1 LGVTAGETSRRI
13 LFVSLKKE
21 AQPVLAQ
28 LRALGHGVSL
38 VEDVDE
44 ASVLLGS
51 GGFDH
56 VVLPA
61 GPLASMLEQRAIW
74 TDPHAESWRYTVSG
88 LAHDL
93 EYLLQSLRRG
103 LDHGGE
109 GDREGDET
117 VRTISV
123 LASYLSELT
132 DELDGGTGRPLQPTI
147 IDLEDAIETAAVT
160 VYPTAVERR
169 QRLVIDVSEGV
180 ASVRA
185 DPVNL
190 KRIMASLLD
199 YASRHAPSSGRVRVK
214 AYVEQ
219 DEPVICV
226 SYPGEELTTTELQ
239 QLFSPPG
246 EGDGSGLSRVQRL
259 VEQHSCRLWLESEKG
274 ALTTLFLSLPR
285 WAYVRAERVP
295 SSVQL

>member
-1 LGVTAGETSRRI
+1 M
-13 LFVSLKKE
+13 
-21 AQPVLAQ
+21 
-28 LRALGHGVSL
+28 
-38 VEDVDE
+38 DE

-61 GPLASMLEQRAIW
+61 GPLAAILEQRAVW
-74 TDPHAESWRYTVSG
+74 SDPHAENWRFTVSG

-103 LDHGGE
+103 LDHE
-109 GDREGDET
+109 NEPTRDGDET

-132 DELDGGTGRPLQPTI
+132 SELDGGAGRQIQPAI
-147 IDLEDAIETAAVT
+147 IDLEDAIETAAIT

-180 ASVRA
+180 TNVRA

-190 KRIMASLLD
+190 KRILATLLD
-199 YASRHAPSSGRVRVK
+199 YASRHAPSSAGVRVR
-214 AYVEQ
+214 AYLEQ
-219 DEPVICV
+219 DEPVVCV
-226 SYPGEELTTTELQ
+226 SYPGEELTATELQ

-259 VEQHSCRLWLESEKG
+259 VEQHACRLWLESEKG
-274 ALTTLFLSLPR
+274 GSTSLILSLPR

-295 SSVQL
+295 SSANI

>member
-1 LGVTAGETSRRI
+1 LTSGDSPRRI
-13 LFVSLKKE
+13 LFVALKSQ

-28 LRALGHGVSL
+28 LRSAGHGVSL
-38 VEDVDE
+38 VEDMDE

-61 GPLASMLEQRAIW
+61 APLASMLQQRAVW
-74 TDPHAESWRYTVSG
+74 SDPHAESWRFTVSG

-103 LDHGGE
+103 LDHNDASGGE
-109 GDREGDET
+109 DET

-132 DELDGGTGRPLQPTI
+132 NELDGGAGRQLQPTI
-147 IDLEDAIETAAVT
+147 MDLEDAIETAAIT
-160 VYPTAVERR
+160 VYPTAADRQ
-169 QRLVIDVSEGV
+169 QRLVIHIDEAV

-185 DPVNL
+185 DPVHL
-190 KRIMASLLD
+190 KRILAALLD
-199 YASRHAPSSGRVRVK
+199 YASRHAPSNARVQIT
-214 AYVEQ
+214 ACLEQ
-219 DEPVICV
+219 DEPLLCI
-226 SYPGEELTTTELQ
+226 SYPGEELTTNELQ

-274 ALTTLFLSLPR
+274 VSTSLFLSLPR

-295 SSVQL
+295 SSVPL

>member
-1 LGVTAGETSRRI
+1 VGLTAGEPARRI
-13 LFVSLKKE
+13 LFVALKKE

-38 VEDVDE
+38 VEDMDE

-61 GPLASMLEQRAIW
+61 GPVVSMLEQRAVW
-74 TDPHAESWRYTVSG
+74 SDPHAESWRYTVSG

-103 LDHGGE
+103 LDHNDS
-109 GDREGDET
+109 DRDGDET

-132 DELDGGTGRPLQPTI
+132 NELDGGAGRQLQPTI
-147 IDLEDAIETAAVT
+147 MDLEDAIETAAIT

-169 QRLVIDVSEGV
+169 QRLIIDVGDGV
-180 ASVRA
+180 TNVRA

-190 KRIMASLLD
+190 KRILATLLD
-199 YASRHAPSSGRVRVK
+199 YASRHAPSSARVRVR

-219 DEPVICV
+219 DEPVISV
-226 SYPGEELTTTELQ
+226 SYPGEELTATEVQ

-259 VEQHSCRLWLESEKG
+259 VEQHSCRLWLESQKG
-274 ALTTLFLSLPR
+274 ASTGLFLSLPR

-295 SSVQL
+295 SSAQV

>member
-1 LGVTAGETSRRI
+1 MTAGETPRRI
-13 LFVSLKKE
+13 LFVALKKE

-38 VEDVDE
+38 VEDIDE

-61 GPLASMLEQRAIW
+61 GPLASMLEQRAVW
-74 TDPHAESWRYTVSG
+74 ADPHAESWRFTVSG

-103 LDHGGE
+103 LDHRGSV
-109 GDREGDET
+109 GDRDGDET
-117 VRTISV
+117 IRTISV
-123 LASYLSELT
+123 LAAYLSELT
-132 DELDGGTGRPLQPTI
+132 NELDGGAGRPLQPTI
-147 IDLEDAIETAAVT
+147 IDLEDAIETAAIT

-169 QRLVIDVSEGV
+169 QRLVIDVSEVV
-180 ASVRA
+180 ATVRA

-190 KRIMASLLD
+190 KRILASLLD
-199 YASRHAPSSGRVRVK
+199 YASRHAPSSARVRVK
-214 AYVEQ
+214 AYLEQ

-274 ALTTLFLSLPR
+274 VSTTLFLSLPR

-295 SSVQL
+295 SSAHL